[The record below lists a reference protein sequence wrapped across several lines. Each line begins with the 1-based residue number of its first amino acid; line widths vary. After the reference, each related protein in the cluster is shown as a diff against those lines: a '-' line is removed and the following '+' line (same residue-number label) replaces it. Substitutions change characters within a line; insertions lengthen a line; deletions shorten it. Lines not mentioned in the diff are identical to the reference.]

1 MKFLNKKILS
11 KGIMVSKILLL
22 SLIIP
27 VSAMALQVTP
37 EEMLVG
43 TTFNGNDLYVTGT
56 IGADEDA
63 VVQIIGSSSEAE
75 FKRNGKVG
83 GVLWMTVAHLAIADA
98 PSAYFVYLPE
108 SISAWRESK
117 DNRWFNLNFDYN
129 SMLPQIKITPEP
141 SDRETVFNDYLK
153 LKTHDGL
160 YQLVNNGVNYEE
172 VKNGKKQFHARI
184 HVPAKMPVAR
194 YDVKVSRIKN
204 GVIIGTEKA
213 DFSLKQSGFP
223 LLISNLAFNHSL
235 IFGVLAVV
243 IAIFAG
249 LFMGVLF
256 QERGGGAH

>member
-1 MKFLNKKILS
+1 MKIL
-11 KGIMVSKILLL
+11 KERIITRKLTLGWVILL

-27 VSAMALQVTP
+27 GIANAIQVTP

-43 TTFNGNDLYVTGT
+43 TTFNGQDLLVTGT

-63 VVQIIGSSSEAE
+63 VVQIVGNSSEAE
-75 FKRNGKVG
+75 FKQNGKVG
-83 GVLWMTVAHLAIADA
+83 GILWMTVAHLAVGDT
-98 PSAYFVYLPE
+98 PSAYFVYLPD
-108 SISAWRESK
+108 SISTWRESK
-117 DNRWFNLNFDYN
+117 DERWFKLNFDFN
-129 SMLPQIKITPEP
+129 SLLAQVKITPEP
-141 SDRETVFNDYLK
+141 EDKAKVFNEFLQ

-160 YQLVNNGVNYEE
+160 YQVVNNGVSYEE
-172 VKNGKKQFHARI
+172 VKDGKKQFHARI

-194 YDVKVSRIKN
+194 YDIKVSRVKN
-204 GVIIGTEKA
+204 GDIATTEKGE
-213 DFSLKQSGFP
+213 FCLKQSGFP

-235 IFGVLAVV
+235 IFGILAVA